1 MKKVLI
7 GIILSVILLTSLAC
21 QLSVGLPFQQQV
33 TPVPTYSAPILP
45 TPIPGMDYSSL
56 NERDAILT
64 QLYLNVNPGVV
75 TVRNYNAMSGSEG
88 SGFVYDTAGHIVT
101 NYHVVENA
109 DDLEVNFPSGF
120 KTHATIIGTDLD
132 SDLAVLELKT
142 LPPELRPLP
151 LGDPAQI
158 RVGQTVIAI
167 GNPFGFS
174 STMTVGV
181 ISAKGR
187 VLDSLRQTEG
197 GTYFSAGDMIQTDA
211 AINPGNSGGPL
222 LNLNGEVIGVNRAIY
237 TDFVNPAEQPVNS
250 GVGFAISV
258 SIVRQVVPSL
268 IEKGYYD
275 YPYIGITSREQ
286 MALVELEALGLPQ
299 MTGAYVLGVAS
310 GGPAERAGIRA
321 GTTPTSITGLYGG
334 GDLIIEVD
342 QQPVIVFG
350 DMLTY
355 LITQKHPGD
364 TVVLTVLRNGE
375 RKEVPVTLAKRP

>member
-1 MKKVLI
+1 
-7 GIILSVILLTSLAC
+7 
-21 QLSVGLPFQQQV
+21 
-33 TPVPTYSAPILP
+33 
-45 TPIPGMDYSSL
+45 
-56 NERDAILT
+56 
-64 QLYLNVNPGVV
+64 
-75 TVRNYNAMSGSEG
+75 
-88 SGFVYDTAGHIVT
+88 
-101 NYHVVENA
+101 
-109 DDLEVNFPSGF
+109 
-120 KTHATIIGTDLD
+120 
-132 SDLAVLELKT
+132 
-142 LPPELRPLP
+142 
-151 LGDPAQI
+151 
-158 RVGQTVIAI
+158 
-167 GNPFGFS
+167 
-174 STMTVGV
+174 
-181 ISAKGR
+181 
-187 VLDSLRQTEG
+187 
-197 GTYFSAGDMIQTDA
+197 
-211 AINPGNSGGPL
+211 
-222 LNLNGEVIGVNRAIY
+222 VIGVNRAIY